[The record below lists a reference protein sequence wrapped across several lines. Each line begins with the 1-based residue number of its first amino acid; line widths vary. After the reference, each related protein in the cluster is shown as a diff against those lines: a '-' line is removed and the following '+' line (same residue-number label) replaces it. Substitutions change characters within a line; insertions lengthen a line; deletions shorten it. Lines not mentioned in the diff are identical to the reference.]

1 MTELLKPL
9 HLLQHE
15 EGKTAFFFMA
25 DAFYNQPIM
34 AALCL
39 KIDIDR
45 DYFNG
50 YAWAKVILKLINA
63 EFAEN
68 VEEIVLDPE
77 ADMFSALSENHALM
91 QRLALRFQALMHNE
105 KALMNLLERT

>member
-15 EGKTAFFFMA
+15 TGKTSFFFIA

-34 AALCL
+34 VALCRATG
-39 KIDIDR
+39 IDR

-50 YAWAKVILKLINA
+50 YAWAKVISKLIAIEFTENA
-63 EFAEN
+63 E
-68 VEEIVLDPE
+68 EITLDPE
-77 ADMFSALSENHALM
+77 ADMFSAVSENHELIL
-91 QRLALRFQALMHNE
+91 QLALRFQAFMQDE
-105 KALMNLLERT
+105 KALMDLVG